1 MSVAPPTETVVPR
14 NRWTQWIAEYG
25 IYVAFGLLLVAL
37 AVVSPVFATPSN
49 LFNVAL
55 QSSINALL
63 AFGMTFVILTAGI
76 DLSVGSLLALS
87 GALAGGLMVAGDLP
101 WPLAALVGLGAG
113 TLLGAINGI
122 AITAFRIPP
131 FIATLAMLSIGRGL
145 TQLYTGGRPFTGL
158 DPAFSQLGQ
167 GEIGPV
173 PIPVLVMVVVVSA
186 GWIVLRFSV
195 FGRYVY
201 AIGSNPEAARLAG
214 VPVAAVLIAVYAISG
229 LLAGL
234 GGLVITARLSSA
246 QPTVG
251 AGFELDAIAAVVV
264 GGMSL
269 SGGEGSII
277 RSLIGALIIGV
288 LNNGLNLL
296 NVDPFVQPV
305 VKGLVIL
312 VAVGLDRLKTRGG
325 A

>member
-1 MSVAPPTETVVPR
+1 MSVASPAGSTLPR
-14 NRWTQWIAEYG
+14 TRWTRWVAEYG
-25 IYVAFGLLLVAL
+25 IYVAFGLLLVGLAL
-37 AVVSPVFATPSN
+37 VSPVFATPEN

-76 DLSVGSLLALS
+76 DLSVGSLLAIS
-87 GALAGGLMVAGDLP
+87 GALAGGLMVGSELP
-101 WPLAALVGLGAG
+101 WPLAALVGLAAG
-113 TLLGAINGI
+113 TVLGAINGF

-158 DPAFSQLGQ
+158 DPAFNQLGQ
-167 GEIGPV
+167 GDIGPV
-173 PIPVLVMVVVVSA
+173 PAPVVLMIVVVA
-186 GWIVLRFSV
+186 IGWVVLRFTV
-195 FGRYVY
+195 FGRHVY
-201 AIGSNPEAARLAG
+201 AVGSNREAARLAG
-214 VPVAAVLIAVYAISG
+214 VPVGAVLVAVYAISG
-229 LLAGL
+229 LLAAL

-246 QPTVG
+246 QPTAG

>member
-1 MSVAPPTETVVPR
+1 VSVAPPTDTTLPR
-14 NRWTQWIAEYG
+14 NRWTQWTAEYG

-37 AVVSPVFATPSN
+37 ALVSPVFATPSN
-49 LFNVAL
+49 LLNVAL

-87 GALAGGLMVAGDLP
+87 GALAGGLMVGGGLP

-113 TLLGAINGI
+113 TLLGAVNGV
-122 AITAFRIPP
+122 AITTFRIPP

-145 TQLYTGGRPFTGL
+145 TQLYTSGRPFTGL
-158 DPAFSQLGQ
+158 DPAFTELGQ
-167 GEIGPV
+167 GQVGPV
-173 PIPVLVMVVVVSA
+173 PIPALVMLVVVVA
-186 GWIVLRFSV
+186 GWIVLRFTV
-195 FGRYVY
+195 FGRQVY

-214 VPVAAVLIAVYAISG
+214 VPVAGVLVAVYAISG
-229 LLAGL
+229 LLAAL

-246 QPTVG
+246 QPTAG
-251 AGFELDAIAAVVV
+251 LGFELDAIAAVVV

-312 VAVGLDRLKTRGG
+312 VAVGLDRLKTRTGG
-325 A
+325 

>member
-1 MSVAPPTETVVPR
+1 MSVAAPTGRMRSPA
-14 NRWTQWIAEYG
+14 RWIRWAAEYG
-25 IYVAFGLLLVAL
+25 IYVAFGLLLVGL

-49 LFNVAL
+49 LFNIAL

-87 GALAGGLMVAGDLP
+87 GGLAGGLMVGGGLP
-101 WPLAALVGLGAG
+101 WPLAALVGLAAG
-113 TLLGAINGI
+113 TALGAINGV

-158 DPAFSQLGQ
+158 DPAFNQLGQ

-173 PIPVLVMVVVVSA
+173 PIPVMLMIVVVAA
-186 GWIVLRFSV
+186 GWVVLRFTV
-195 FGRYVY
+195 FGRHVY
-201 AIGSNPEAARLAG
+201 AVGSNREAARLAG
-214 VPVAAVLIAVYAISG
+214 VPVAAVLVAVYAISG
-229 LLAGL
+229 LLAAL

-246 QPTVG
+246 QPTAG

-269 SGGEGSII
+269 SGGEGSIL

-312 VAVGLDRLKTRGG
+312 VAVGLDRLKTR
-325 A
+325 

>member
-1 MSVAPPTETVVPR
+1 VSVAPPTDTTLPR
-14 NRWTQWIAEYG
+14 NRWTQWTAEYG

-37 AVVSPVFATPSN
+37 ALVSPVFATPSN

-76 DLSVGSLLALS
+76 DLSVGSVLALS
-87 GALAGGLMVAGDLP
+87 GALAGGLMAGGGLP

-113 TLLGAINGI
+113 TLLGAVNGV
-122 AITAFRIPP
+122 AITTFRIPP

-145 TQLYTGGRPFTGL
+145 TQLYTNGRPFTGL
-158 DPAFSQLGQ
+158 DPAFTELGQ
-167 GEIGPV
+167 GQIGPV
-173 PIPVLVMVVVVSA
+173 PIPALVMLVVVVA
-186 GWIVLRFSV
+186 GWIVLRFTV
-195 FGRYVY
+195 FGRQVY

-214 VPVAAVLIAVYAISG
+214 VPVAGVLVAVYAISG
-229 LLAGL
+229 LLAAL

-246 QPTVG
+246 QPTAG
-251 AGFELDAIAAVVV
+251 LGFELDAIAAVVV

-312 VAVGLDRLKTRGG
+312 VAVGLDRLKTRTGG
-325 A
+325 

>member
-1 MSVAPPTETVVPR
+1 VSVAPPTDTTLPR
-14 NRWTQWIAEYG
+14 NRWTQWTAEYG

-37 AVVSPVFATPSN
+37 ALVSPVFPTPSN
-49 LFNVAL
+49 LLNVAL

-87 GALAGGLMVAGDLP
+87 GALAGGLMVGGELP

-113 TLLGAINGI
+113 TLLGAVNGV
-122 AITAFRIPP
+122 AITTFRIPP

-145 TQLYTGGRPFTGL
+145 TQLYTSGRPFTGL
-158 DPAFSQLGQ
+158 DPAFTELGQ
-167 GEIGPV
+167 GQVGPV
-173 PIPVLVMVVVVSA
+173 PIPALVMLVVVVA
-186 GWIVLRFSV
+186 GWIVLRFTV
-195 FGRYVY
+195 FGRQVY

-214 VPVAAVLIAVYAISG
+214 VPVAGVLVAVYAISG
-229 LLAGL
+229 LLAAL

-246 QPTVG
+246 QPTAG
-251 AGFELDAIAAVVV
+251 LGFELDAIAAVVV

-312 VAVGLDRLKTRGG
+312 VAVGLDRLKTRTGG
-325 A
+325 

>member
-1 MSVAPPTETVVPR
+1 VSVASPTGPMR
-14 NRWTQWIAEYG
+14 SQARWTRWAVEYG
-25 IYVAFGLLLVAL
+25 IYVAFGLLLVGL

-49 LFNVAL
+49 LFNIAL

-76 DLSVGSLLALS
+76 DLSVGSLLAIS
-87 GALAGGLMVAGDLP
+87 GALAGGLMVGGGLP
-101 WPLAALVGLGAG
+101 WPLAALVGLAAG
-113 TLLGAINGI
+113 TALGAINGI

-158 DPAFSQLGQ
+158 DPAFNQLGQ

-173 PIPVLVMVVVVSA
+173 PIPVMLMIVVVAA
-186 GWIVLRFSV
+186 GWVVLRFTV
-195 FGRYVY
+195 FGRHVY
-201 AIGSNPEAARLAG
+201 AVGSNPEAARLAG
-214 VPVAAVLIAVYAISG
+214 VPVAAVLVAVYAISG
-229 LLAGL
+229 LLAAL

-246 QPTVG
+246 QPTAG

-312 VAVGLDRLKTRGG
+312 VAVGLDRLKTR
-325 A
+325 

>member
-1 MSVAPPTETVVPR
+1 MSVAPPTETAVPR
-14 NRWTQWIAEYG
+14 NRRTQWIAEYG

-37 AVVSPVFATPSN
+37 AIVSPVFATPSN

-214 VPVAAVLIAVYAISG
+214 VPVAAVLVAVYAISG

>member
-1 MSVAPPTETVVPR
+1 VSVAPPTDVTLPR
-14 NRWTQWIAEYG
+14 NRWMQWTAEYG
-25 IYVAFGLLLVAL
+25 IYVAFGLLMVAL
-37 AVVSPVFATPSN
+37 ALVSPVFATPSN

-87 GALAGGLMVAGDLP
+87 GALAGGLMVGGALP

-113 TLLGAINGI
+113 TLLGVVNGI

-145 TQLYTGGRPFTGL
+145 TQLYTSGRPFTGL
-158 DPAFSQLGQ
+158 DPAFTQLGQ

-173 PIPVLVMVVVVSA
+173 PIPVLVMLVVVVA
-186 GWIVLRFSV
+186 GWVVLRFSV
-195 FGRYVY
+195 IGRHVY

-214 VPVAAVLIAVYAISG
+214 VPVAQVVVAVYAISG
-229 LLAGL
+229 LLAAL

-246 QPTVG
+246 QPTAG

-312 VAVGLDRLKTRGG
+312 VAVGLDRLKTRTR